1 MGVLLDVVGT
11 QESIVP
17 VSRMN
22 RLIERIADI
31 LAAKPGLL
39 PIVGLGLVILNFL
52 LQIYPGSSYW
62 VVDSNLLLHLGLVIG
77 FLGFLLIRA
86 LG

>member
-1 MGVLLDVVGT
+1 
-11 QESIVP
+11 
-17 VSRMN
+17 MN
-22 RLIERIADI
+22 RLIDRLADF

-39 PIVGLGLVILNFL
+39 PIVAVGLIILNFL

-62 VVDSNLLLHLGLVIG
+62 IVDSNLLLHLGLVIG
-77 FLGFLLIRA
+77 FLGLLLIRA

>member
-1 MGVLLDVVGT
+1 M
-11 QESIVP
+11 

-22 RLIERIADI
+22 RLIDRLADF

-39 PIVGLGLVILNFL
+39 PIVAVGLIILNFT

-62 VVDSNLLLHLGLVIG
+62 IVDSNLLLHLGLVIG
-77 FLGFLLIRA
+77 FLGLLLIRA

>member
-1 MGVLLDVVGT
+1 MDLVST
-11 QESIVP
+11 RESIFP
-17 VSRMN
+17 VCRMN
-22 RLIERIADI
+22 RLIDKLADF

-39 PIVGLGLVILNFL
+39 PIIAVGLIFLNFL

-62 VVDSNLLLHLGLVIG
+62 IVDSNLLLHLGLVIG
-77 FLGFLLIRA
+77 FLGLLLIRA

>member
-1 MGVLLDVVGT
+1 
-11 QESIVP
+11 
-17 VSRMN
+17 MN
-22 RLIERIADI
+22 RLIDRVADF

-39 PIVGLGLVILNFL
+39 PVVAIGLIFLNFI

-62 VVDSNLLLHLGLVIG
+62 VVDSNLLLHLGLIIG
-77 FLGFLLIRA
+77 FVGFLVIRA